1 MKFILMLFSL
11 DDFKSLKSW
20 EQIKG
25 AKKPVRKTS
34 AKMFWILGTNS
45 KKVPSEKF
53 LKKIWKK
60 FKVPHKKLPR
70 EQIKPYLKC
79 PNKISLCTLILP
91 KQNPHK
97 INPGIWDKLSW
108 AKESNIIPKNK
119 PNIRPLIDP
128 LIIDQGNNQ
137 NKGQ

>member
-53 LKKIWKK
+53 LKKI
-60 FKVPHKKLPR
+60 
-70 EQIKPYLKC
+70 
-79 PNKISLCTLILP
+79 
-91 KQNPHK
+91 
-97 INPGIWDKLSW
+97 
-108 AKESNIIPKNK
+108 
-119 PNIRPLIDP
+119 
-128 LIIDQGNNQ
+128 
-137 NKGQ
+137 

>member
-1 MKFILMLFSL
+1 MLFSL
-11 DDFKSLKSW
+11 DNFKSLKSW

-34 AKMFWILGTNS
+34 AKMFWILGTNN

-53 LKKIWKK
+53 LKKICKK

-79 PNKISLCTLILP
+79 PNKILLCTLILP
-91 KQNPHK
+91 NQNPHK
-97 INPGIWDKLSW
+97 INPGI
-108 AKESNIIPKNK
+108 
-119 PNIRPLIDP
+119 
-128 LIIDQGNNQ
+128 
-137 NKGQ
+137 